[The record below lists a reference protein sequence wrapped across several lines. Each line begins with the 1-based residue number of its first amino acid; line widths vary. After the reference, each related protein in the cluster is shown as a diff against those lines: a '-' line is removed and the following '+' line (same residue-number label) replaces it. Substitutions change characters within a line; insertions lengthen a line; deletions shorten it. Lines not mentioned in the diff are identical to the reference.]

1 MILKQLKYGAGI
13 LALLGITACT
23 HEDAISVTPSEE
35 QETIL
40 SARKSHIITRAGDE
54 VTQFEEG
61 TKYLLYANRGNEWPL
76 YNTEGTEQANHT
88 IGYGSPLVYDDTPIS
103 IYGVTYGT
111 AASSPSQ
118 APENTPLDNPV
129 IKEAVTEDNSL
140 PDLMFSNN
148 LINKTVENGYRLE
161 MDFKH
166 AMSKVEFMIVKQ
178 DESKDDETKL
188 ENVKLK
194 RIELTGMRTSGTL
207 DIVNGQWK
215 YEGNKTSR
223 TYYNNAEGLPIGTT
237 STQVSDQEFLIFPN
251 EDEVPIEDITV
262 KVTLSGIDG
271 KDEVVEEYILKESN
285 EENLPEEDWSK
296 LPPFQFRKNH
306 RYILLITVLKD
317 EVRTIAIAPQVY
329 DWIDENRDDNYLG
342 QPVTFANLMWMD
354 RNLGAKSAD
363 CENDWENCRGYYY
376 QYARNIP
383 YILDMSQY
391 DLAIKGSSKYEFLY
405 TYNQYGEKVYGG
417 LQAGSTKTLDD
428 GSTIAVRTRQ
438 NIAVNP
444 GDEGIYEFIYDNGS
458 GVWMYGETG
467 TNEDQF
473 INDYWTQSLENHPC
487 PKGWRLPT
495 KEDFAT
501 FLPDY
506 TFTTNPWYNGFN
518 HPAPYSG
525 EILKYQEEVIYG
537 TVNGERAFYL
547 IKRQGRDDC
556 YRIRILLKS
565 SIKDGIRDDTK
576 QYYEFAYFSGDK
588 TMSFKGINESNQ
600 EELNTRFDW
609 QTPSSIME
617 IPAVGFIH
625 PHSAFKLDGDGI
637 NAILRTSEYNETRGG
652 YNWVFYLRNDYRFG
666 LIDDSRKAL
675 GDQIRCVR
683 DVTAK

>member
-76 YNTEGTEQANHT
+76 YNTEGTEQASHT

-103 IYGVTYGT
+103 IYGVTYGKT
-111 AASSPSQ
+111 DSPNKAPE
-118 APENTPLDNPV
+118 APENTPLDNPM
-129 IKEAVTEDNSL
+129 IAEETGADNRL

-148 LINKTVENGYRLE
+148 LTNQSLASNGYRLE

-166 AMSKVEFMIVKQ
+166 AMSKVEFRIVKQ
-178 DESKDDETKL
+178 DESKDDKKKL

-194 RIELTGMRTSGTL
+194 SIELTGMRTSGTL
-207 DIVNGQWK
+207 DIVNGKWK

-271 KDEVVEEYILKESN
+271 KDEKDEVVEEYTLKESN

-383 YILDMSQY
+383 YILDKEKY
-391 DLAIKGSSKYEFLY
+391 DAASNKIPVYPFLY
-405 TYNQYGEKVYGG
+405 TYDQYGEKVYGG
-417 LQAGSTKTLDD
+417 VAAGDNID
-428 GSTIAVRTRQ
+428 NIPVRYP
-438 NIAVNP
+438 NIAINP
-444 GDEGIYEFIYDNGS
+444 GDKGLYLFIWDPARNGIWLYNENNNSEHSFID
-458 GVWMYGETG
+458 E
-467 TNEDQF
+467 
-473 INDYWTQSLENHPC
+473 YWTSDNNNHPC

-495 KEDFAT
+495 RADFAS
-501 FLPDY
+501 FLPERRFPIG
-506 TFTTNPWYNGFN
+506 TWYNGYQYSFN
-518 HPAPYSG
+518 YTANTLNYY
-525 EILKYQEEVIYG
+525 EDEVHG
-537 TVNGERAFYL
+537 TINEERAIYI
-547 IKRQGRDDC
+547 IKRKGRPDC
-556 YRIRILLKS
+556 YRIRILLKES
-565 SIKDGIRDDTK
+565 NTPGKS
-576 QYYEFAYFSGDK
+576 YYEFAYFPGDA
-588 TMSFKGINESNQ
+588 TMKFDGLTTEAAFVESMNNG
-600 EELNTRFDW
+600 LFDW
-609 QTPSSIME
+609 NSPSAIMQ
-617 IPAVGFIH
+617 IPACGFIH
-625 PHSAFKLDGDGI
+625 TIGGDKLDGDGVSTV
-637 NAILRTSEYNETRGG
+637 LRSSDWVKAG
-652 YNWVFYLRNDYRFG
+652 YNWVCYLRSDQSFG
-666 LIDDSRKAL
+666 LFDGSRKAL

>member
-54 VTQFEEG
+54 VDQFEVG
-61 TKYLLYANRGNEWPL
+61 TKYRLYAVNKEGGIEL
-76 YNTEGTEQANHT
+76 KGQEGTEQSNHT
-88 IGYGSPLVYDDTPIS
+88 INYGSVISYGSSPIS
-103 IYGVTYGT
+103 FYGATYGST
-111 AASSPSQ
+111 SVVPEFSSVGG
-118 APENTPLDNPV
+118 TT
-129 IKEAVTEDNSL
+129 ITETVRDDALS
-140 PDLMFSNN
+140 DLMFSNN
-148 LINKTVENGYRLE
+148 LIDQTVSNGYRLE

-166 AMSKVEFMIVKQ
+166 AMSKLKFRIVKQ
-178 DESKDDETKL
+178 DETEDAEAEKKL
-188 ENVKLK
+188 ENATLTKIQVKGTHG
-194 RIELTGMRTSGTL
+194 TGSL
-207 DIVNGQWK
+207 DIVNGKWT
-215 YEGNKTSR
+215 YVEEEVDLSVR
-223 TYYNNAEGLPIGTT
+223 TYYDNTT
-237 STQVSDQEFLIFPN
+237 GMKVETASQEVPGEMLVFPN
-251 EDEVPIEDITV
+251 EANEQVTIS
-262 KVTLSGIDG
+262 VTLTGIGDSEG
-271 KDEVVEEYILKESN
+271 EKTVDYRLMEIDEEG
-285 EENLPEEDWSK
+285 EEDGN
-296 LPPFQFRKNH
+296 FQFEMNH
-306 RYILLITVLKD
+306 EYTLLITVLKD

-329 DWIDENRDDNYLG
+329 DWIDEDREDNYLG

-506 TFTTNPWYNGFN
+506 TFSTNPWYKGFN

-588 TMSFKGINESNQ
+588 TMSFEGIEESNQ

-625 PHSAFKLDGDGI
+625 PSNAFKLDGDGI
-637 NAILRTSEYNETRGG
+637 NAILRTSEYNETRSG

>member
-54 VTQFEEG
+54 VTQFEVG
-61 TKYLLYANRGNEWPL
+61 TKYLLYANRRNEWPL
-76 YNTEGTEQANHT
+76 YNAEGTEQANQT

-111 AASSPSQ
+111 PDSPNK

-148 LINKTVENGYRLE
+148 LINQTVENGYRLE

-178 DESKDDETKL
+178 DESGDTDKKLDGVTLKDIT
-188 ENVKLK
+188 VK
-194 RIELTGMRTSGTL
+194 RTHRSGTF
-207 DIVNGQWK
+207 DIVNGKWNYGDSDELVERNYFSGEQDI
-215 YEGNKTSR
+215 T
-223 TYYNNAEGLPIGTT
+223 TT
-237 STQVSDQEFLIFPN
+237 STKVSGELLLFPN
-251 EDEVPIEDITV
+251 ADNEEVSIS
-262 KVTLSGIDG
+262 VTLGNLEGGD
-271 KDEVVEEYILKESN
+271 KTVTYPLRKVN
-285 EENLPEEDWSK
+285 EEGEDAGA
-296 LPPFQFRKNH
+296 FQFEVNH
-306 RYILLITVLKD
+306 QYTLLITVLKD

-383 YILDMSQY
+383 YILDKEKY
-391 DLAIKGSSKYEFLY
+391 DAAPNKIPVYPFLY
-405 TYNQYGEKVYGG
+405 TYNQYGEKVY
-417 LQAGSTKTLDD
+417 SVDD
-428 GSTIAVRTRQ
+428 VQTTVLTSQTIRGRKK
-438 NIAVNP
+438 IAVNP
-444 GDEGIYEFIYDNGS
+444 GEDGEYRFISDVNNGGYWMLDENGQEES
-458 GVWMYGETG
+458 
-467 TNEDQF
+467 F
-473 INDYWTQSLENHPC
+473 INEFWTSSVENHPC

-495 KEDFAT
+495 KEDFAS
-501 FLPDY
+501 FMPDI
-506 TFTTNPWYNGFN
+506 TLNAPWSKGFNSRIYNG
-518 HPAPYSG
+518 AVLGIREQLVYG
-525 EILKYQEEVIYG
+525 EIGDEK
-537 TVNGERAFYL
+537 AMYL
-547 IKRQGRDDC
+547 IKRQGHPDC
-556 YRIRILLKS
+556 YRIRILMKES
-565 SIKDGIRDDTK
+565 KESGKW
-576 QYYEFAYFSGDK
+576 YFEFAYFSGDP
-588 TMSFKGINESNQ
+588 TMTFVDLTTEEKFLESMTNG
-600 EELNTRFDW
+600 RFDW
-609 QTPSSIME
+609 STPTAIME
-617 IPAVGFIH
+617 VPACGFIH
-625 PHSAFKLDGDGI
+625 PSTENRLNGDGI
-637 NAILRTSEYNETRGG
+637 NALLRADEPNEQ
-652 YNWVFYLRNDYRFG
+652 YNWICYLRDDAYQFG
-666 LIDDSRKAL
+666 LIKTSRKAL